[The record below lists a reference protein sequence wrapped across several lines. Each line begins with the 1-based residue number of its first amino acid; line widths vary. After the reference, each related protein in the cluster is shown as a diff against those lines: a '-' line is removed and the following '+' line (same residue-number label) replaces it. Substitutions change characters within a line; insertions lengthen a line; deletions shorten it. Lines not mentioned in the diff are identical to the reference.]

1 MLKSPPNKLVP
12 GCQSS
17 GADKQDTRSSVIIN
31 PYSPT
36 QKIRIKY
43 LSVTCNYV
51 SLKITMHHY
60 PSAPITVHHYTSLH
74 ITTYHYTWL
83 HITTFI
89 YTRNHS
95 QFYDL
100 LKSDET
106 IQMHY
111 KNEVIKTSNVLRTL
125 VLALNNSC
133 RKNFLKIGLKLKT
146 TFRIALDKNIQTR
159 KLKKIIAWKN
169 T

>member
-1 MLKSPPNKLVP
+1 MVHFDQLSPPGVAMLKSPPNKLVP
-12 GCQSS
+12 DCQSS

-31 PYSPT
+31 PCSPT

-111 KNEVIKTSNVLRTL
+111 KNEVIKNKQCIKNPHSSIEQQLQKKFSQDWFK
-125 VLALNNSC
+125 AQNNISDSS
-133 RKNFLKIGLKLKT
+133 R
-146 TFRIALDKNIQTR
+146 QT
-159 KLKKIIAWKN
+159 
-169 T
+169 

>member
-1 MLKSPPNKLVP
+1 MVHFDQLSPPGVAMLKSPPNKLVP
-12 GCQSS
+12 DCQSS

-31 PYSPT
+31 PCSPT

-60 PSAPITVHHYTSLH
+60 RSAPITVHHYTSLH

-111 KNEVIKTSNVLRTL
+111 KNEVIKNKQ
-125 VLALNNSC
+125 C
-133 RKNFLKIGLKLKT
+133 I
-146 TFRIALDKNIQTR
+146 
-159 KLKKIIAWKN
+159 KN
-169 T
+169 TRSSIEQQLQKKFSQDWFKAQNNISDSSRQT

>member
-1 MLKSPPNKLVP
+1 MVHFDQLSPPGVAMLKSPPNKLVP
-12 GCQSS
+12 DCQSS

-31 PYSPT
+31 PCSPT

-60 PSAPITVHHYTSLH
+60 PSAPITVH
-74 ITTYHYTWL
+74 HYTWL

-111 KNEVIKTSNVLRTL
+111 KNEVIK
-125 VLALNNSC
+125 NNQC
-133 RKNFLKIGLKLKT
+133 I
-146 TFRIALDKNIQTR
+146 
-159 KLKKIIAWKN
+159 KN
-169 T
+169 TRSSIEQQLQKKFSQDWFKAQNNISDSSRQT